1 MLQQIDGRQAKL
13 KLEMDKRDKVL
24 RRQIALQEQLEEIG
38 RRSERYYRKLQKET
52 KDVDRLDRFSFLN
65 MFRTWTGKQ
74 DEIRLKELSEMA
86 SAEAKWREAEKMKE
100 TLQADLAEIQT
111 ELYNPKWQNIDDRWS
126 AIIKE
131 KEEFIFNNNLP
142 ECRLLGD
149 LYEERTLLTTLHQEI
164 KEAMK
169 AGDVAKRSL
178 QFALKRL
185 DNAEGYS
192 TWDTFLGG
200 GFIAT
205 ALKHGELDDTE
216 NAIHKAQVAL
226 QNFQTELLDVRE
238 IQVENLQVERG
249 SFITFAD
256 YVFDDIF
263 SEWSLHSRIK
273 SSQKHVEQTL
283 NQVIATCDELCKHL
297 EMTEEKE
304 MQIQKKIDAIL
315 G

>member
-1 MLQQIDGRQAKL
+1 MLQQLDDHQAEL
-13 KLEMDKRDKVL
+13 KFEMDKRDKVL

-38 RRSERYYRKLQKET
+38 IRAGRYYRKLQKET
-52 KDVDRLDRFSFLN
+52 KDVDKLDRFSFLN

-74 DEIRLKELSEMA
+74 DEIRLKELSEMTA
-86 SAEAKWREAEKMKE
+86 AEAKWREAQMMEE
-100 TLQADLAEIQT
+100 TIQADLSEIQT
-111 ELYNPKWQNIDDRWS
+111 ELNNPNWQNIDDRWS

-131 KEEFIFNNNLP
+131 KEEFIFKNNLP
-142 ECRLLGD
+142 ECRLLGE
-149 LYEERTLLTTLHQEI
+149 LYEERSLLTTLQREI
-164 KEAMK
+164 EEAMK

-226 QNFQTELLDVRE
+226 QNFQTELLDVKE
-238 IQVENLQVERG
+238 VQVENLQVERG

-283 NQVIATCDELCKHL
+283 NQVITTNDELVKRF
-297 EMTEEKE
+297 EMTEDKVK
-304 MQIQKKIDAIL
+304 QIRREIDAIL

>member
-1 MLQQIDGRQAKL
+1 MLQQLDDQQAEL
-13 KLEMDKRDKVL
+13 KFEMDKRDKVL

-38 RRSERYYRKLQKET
+38 IRAGRYYRKLQKET
-52 KDVDRLDRFSFLN
+52 KDVDKLDRFSFLN

-74 DEIRLKELSEMA
+74 DEIRLKELSEMTA
-86 SAEAKWREAEKMKE
+86 AEAKWREAQMMEE
-100 TLQADLAEIQT
+100 TIQADLSEIQT
-111 ELYNPKWQNIDDRWS
+111 ELNNPNWQNIDDRWS

-131 KEEFIFNNNLP
+131 KEEFIFKNNLP
-142 ECRLLGD
+142 ECRLLGE
-149 LYEERTLLTTLHQEI
+149 LYEERSLLTTLQREI
-164 KEAMK
+164 EEAMK

-226 QNFQTELLDVRE
+226 QNFQTELLDVKE
-238 IQVENLQVERG
+238 VQIENLQVERG

-273 SSQKHVEQTL
+273 SSQKHVEETL
-283 NQVIATCDELCKHL
+283 NQVITTCDELEKRF
-297 EMTEEKE
+297 EMTEDKEK
-304 MQIQKKIDAIL
+304 QIRKKIDAIL

>member
-1 MLQQIDGRQAKL
+1 MLQQLDDHQAEL
-13 KLEMDKRDKVL
+13 KFEMDKRDKVL

-38 RRSERYYRKLQKET
+38 IRAGRYYRKLQKET
-52 KDVDRLDRFSFLN
+52 KDVDKLDRFSFLN

-74 DEIRLKELSEMA
+74 DEIRLKELSEMTA
-86 SAEAKWREAEKMKE
+86 AEAKWREAQMMEE
-100 TLQADLAEIQT
+100 TIQADLSEIQT
-111 ELYNPKWQNIDDRWS
+111 ELNNPNWQNIDDRWS

-131 KEEFIFNNNLP
+131 KEEFIFKNNLP
-142 ECRLLGD
+142 ECRLLGE
-149 LYEERTLLTTLHQEI
+149 LYEERSLLTTLQREI
-164 KEAMK
+164 EEAMK

-226 QNFQTELLDVRE
+226 QNFQTELLDVKE
-238 IQVENLQVERG
+238 VQVENLQVERG

-283 NQVIATCDELCKHL
+283 NQVITTNDELVKRF
-297 EMTEEKE
+297 EMTEDKEK
-304 MQIQKKIDAIL
+304 QIRREIDAIL